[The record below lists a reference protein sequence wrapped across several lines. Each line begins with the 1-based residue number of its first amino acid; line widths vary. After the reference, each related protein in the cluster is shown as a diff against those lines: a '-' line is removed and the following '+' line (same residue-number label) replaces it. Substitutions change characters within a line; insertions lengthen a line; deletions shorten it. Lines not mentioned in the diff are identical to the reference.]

1 MELIEKKVIDYIN
14 EVDALTPAPGGGSVA
29 SLVGALGVSLAK
41 MLAHFSTNKKK
52 FKESSLKEQEK
63 FILAFKELDYYK
75 DMLIKGIDDDA
86 ISYNAVTAA
95 YKKGDQDEIEKA
107 LKYSALVAYEM
118 QEASLKTL
126 YYSEKLI
133 ALGNK
138 NLYSDLISAAIL
150 LAACNEMASLNVVAN
165 ANCMLDEE
173 LKGEKLLGVHPC
185 VNTATVLLAP
195 QELESYIQKSGNKIK
210 YIKV

>member
-29 SLVGALGVSLAK
+29 SLVGTLGICLAK

-52 FKESSLKEQEK
+52 FKEASVKEQEK
-63 FILAFKELDYYK
+63 FVLAFKELDYYK

-86 ISYNAVTAA
+86 ISYNAVTVA
-95 YKKGDQDEIEKA
+95 YKKGDEEEIQKA

-118 QEASLKTL
+118 QEASYKSL
-126 YYSEKLI
+126 YFCEKLI
-133 ALGNK
+133 NLGNK

-150 LAACNEMASLNVVAN
+150 LAACNEMASLNVIAN
-165 ANCMLDEE
+165 ANCMSDEE
-173 LKGEKLLGVHPC
+173 DKNKYLTSSKDYVLKSKQLKNRILRTI
-185 VNTATVLLAP
+185 N
-195 QELESYIQKSGNKIK
+195 SK
-210 YIKV
+210 

>member
-29 SLVGALGVSLAK
+29 SLVGTLGVCLAK

-52 FKESSLKEQEK
+52 FKEASVKEQEK
-63 FILAFKELDYYK
+63 FVLAFKELDYYK

-95 YKKGDQDEIEKA
+95 YKKGDEEEIQKA

-118 QEASLKTL
+118 QEASYKSL
-126 YYSEKLI
+126 YFCEKLI
-133 ALGNK
+133 NLGNK
-138 NLYSDLISAAIL
+138 NLRRAIECFFKTL
-150 LAACNEMASLNVVAN
+150 VITSI
-165 ANCMLDEE
+165 
-173 LKGEKLLGVHPC
+173 LGVIGWIL
-185 VNTATVLLAP
+185 VIGVSIYVVLKR
-195 QELESYIQKSGNKIK
+195 S
-210 YIKV
+210 